1 MKNEMKA
8 NESSVHGPR
17 LGRLLILAATGSL
30 DATPDQSADSRY
42 PANPFQGIGQ
52 PEMLRYG
59 LSGSWSRR
67 IDLEHRIIYRVA
79 DETLVVL
86 QCRYHY

>member
-1 MKNEMKA
+1 MNLQFTA
-8 NESSVHGPR
+8 RAWDDYLYWQQQDRSTLRRIN
-17 LGRLLILAATGSL
+17 LLIRDIQRS
-30 DATPDQSADSRY
+30 
-42 PANPFQGIGQ
+42 PFQGIGQ
-52 PEMLRYG
+52 PEMLRFS